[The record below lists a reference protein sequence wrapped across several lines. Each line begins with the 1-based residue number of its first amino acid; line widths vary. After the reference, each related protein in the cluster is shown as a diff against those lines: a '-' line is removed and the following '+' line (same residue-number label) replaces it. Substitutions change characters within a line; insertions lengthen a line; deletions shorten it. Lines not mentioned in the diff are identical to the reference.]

1 LNRVTINEPENK
13 EARFVQLLL
22 EWGEKNKRSFPWRK
36 DRTPYKVLMA
46 EILLQRTPA
55 NRVATFF
62 PKFVEKF
69 PSPKSIVTIDID
81 SLRQFFHPMGLKKR
95 VKWLTSLMKEVCDR
109 YDCKVPNQEKE
120 LVKLPGVGPY
130 TARAILCFGF
140 GRDVSMV
147 DVNVAR
153 VLSRVFFGSDVKK
166 RPSEDEAL
174 WLFAARIVPKGLGP
188 QYNEALLDYAALV
201 CKRKPKCDICPIAGI
216 CEYFK

>member
-69 PSPKSIVTIDID
+69 PSPKSIVTTDID

-153 VLSRVFFGSDVKK
+153 VLSRVFFGSDVRK

-201 CKRKPKCDICPIAGI
+201 CKRKPKCDICPIAGV